1 MLFVTHSFPR
11 YEGDAAGSFLLRLA
25 QALRDEQ
32 VEVTVLAPS
41 GADPTGAQLS
51 ADETVAGVR
60 VRRFRYAPRTW
71 ETLAYTGTMVESVTG
86 STRGKLALGGLLTA
100 ERRAAVRAVRDAR
113 ADLVH
118 AHWWFPNG
126 IAAVGAARAAR
137 VPLVTTS
144 HGTDLRLLEKT
155 GGAAPLARYV
165 FTRSAAVTC
174 VSGWL
179 AGIAR
184 PFTRD
189 EPIVAPMPAETDLF
203 VPGGERIAGRLLFVG
218 RLTEQKGIAHA
229 IEALARM
236 REPATLD
243 VVGDGPLAD
252 ALARLVSRLGIEGRV
267 RFHASV
273 RHEELVDMYRSATA
287 LVAPS
292 VGEGLGLVAVEAQL
306 CETPVVAFASGG
318 IVDVVRDDRTGLLV
332 APGDVDALA
341 RALDRIVADGALARR
356 LGATGREAALER
368 FTPDAAARAYAA
380 IYRGA
385 LDQDGRHA
393 A

>member
-32 VEVTVLAPS
+32 VDVTVLAPS
-41 GADPTGAQLS
+41 GADLAP
-51 ADETVAGVR
+51 DETIAGVR
-60 VRRFRYAPRTW
+60 VQRFRYAPRAW

-86 STRGKLALGGLLTA
+86 SARGKLALGGLLTA
-100 ERRAAVRAVRDAR
+100 ERRATVRAVRDAR
-113 ADLVH
+113 ADVVH

-144 HGTDLRLLEKT
+144 HGTDLRLLEKSR
-155 GGAAPLARYV
+155 GAAPLARYV

-189 EPIVAPMPAETDLF
+189 EPIVAPMPAETELF
-203 VPGGERIAGRLLFVG
+203 APGGERIPGRLLFVG
-218 RLTEQKGIAHA
+218 RLSEQKGIAHA

-236 REPATLD
+236 RESATLD
-243 VVGDGPLAD
+243 VVGDGPLAGT
-252 ALARLVSRLGIEGRV
+252 LARLVSRLGVEGRV
-267 RFHASV
+267 RFHPSV
-273 RHEELVDMYRSATA
+273 RHEELVHMYRAATA
-287 LVAPS
+287 LVVPS
-292 VGEGLGLVAVEAQL
+292 VGEGLGLVAVEALL

-332 APGDVDALA
+332 PPGDIDALA
-341 RALDRIVADGALARR
+341 RALDRIVADDALARR
-356 LGATGREAALER
+356 LGSTGRAAALER
-368 FTPDAAARAYAA
+368 FTPEAVARTYAA

-385 LDQDGRHA
+385 LAPDGRRA